1 MTVKLGSASDIKG
14 DFAQTV
20 HCGGCRVP
28 LNQTE
33 KIGTIELNKKLV
45 DRKAE
50 SFMCKNCIDTNREPL
65 FAHRIEVAD
74 GNKTVLESRVFDLPD
89 FMEKAARVTRSR
101 GRSTVRRKTRSKTR
115 KEDVETTPKNE
126 EAPAPEE
133 STEEPEE

>member
-1 MTVKLGSASDIKG
+1 MTLKIGSASDVKG

-33 KIGTIELNKKLV
+33 KIGTVELNKKLV

-65 FAHRIEVAD
+65 FAHRIEIID
-74 GNKTVLESRVFDLPD
+74 GNKTILESRVFDLPD
-89 FMEKAARVTRSR
+89 YEEGATRRTRSK
-101 GRSTVRRKTRSKTR
+101 GRSTVRKRTRKTSE
-115 KEDVETTPKNE
+115 EDVTKNDV
-126 EAPAPEE
+126 APEPE
-133 STEEPEE
+133 EEEPEPESDE